1 MHKLVGSVIDTHAPE
16 MPSKPVKF
24 LNPIYMI
31 LNNPSSQVKLLNP
44 IYMVLNNPGEYTL
57 VLDKSCRISWRI
69 IKHVIV
75 SDFA

>member
-1 MHKLVGSVIDTHAPE
+1 
-16 MPSKPVKF
+16 MPSKP
-24 LNPIYMI
+24 
-31 LNNPSSQVKLLNP
+31 VKLLNP

-75 SDFA
+75 SDFACIQERTDCINCIQVLSLIEKLSDGVDS